1 MSDNVQGHAF
11 LFASVVELCDRL
23 QENKTLTSLNLR
35 GNEFE
40 EEKVQACLNTFLET
54 AKKMCSAPDD
64 LEHPGNGAALVDI
77 GLSCRAYNAG
87 ELKNKDL
94 MIAFSDYMMKVLKD
108 SKKKGKK
115 KKK

>member
-1 MSDNVQGHAF
+1 MFIFVRHDKTV
-11 LFASVVELCDRL
+11 LELCDRL

-40 EEKVQACLNTFLET
+40 EKKIEQCLNIFMET
-54 AKKMCSAPDD
+54 AKKMCSSPDD
-64 LEHPGNGAALVDI
+64 LEHPGHGAALVDI
-77 GLSCRAYNAG
+77 GLSCRASG
-87 ELKNKDL
+87 DNKAL